1 MLVMEKSFKSVA
13 IMQPY
18 FLPYIGYFQLMNT
31 VDEFVIYDNIQ
42 FSKRGWIHRNRILQ
56 NGQPSYVS
64 LPLKKDSDFLDINER
79 FLSDSFEKDKEKL
92 LSKIKGTYKKAP
104 QFEKVFP
111 IIEEIF
117 NLNETNLFKYIYN
130 SLELLKDFLNI
141 ETKLVRSSE
150 IEINHN
156 LKSQEKVIAISKAL
170 NAEHYINAIGGRE
183 LYNKEDFK
191 QENIDLKFLKPELKV
206 YQQFNNEFISGLSII
221 DVLMFNSKEE
231 VNEMLGNYQLV

>member
-1 MLVMEKSFKSVA
+1 MVSKKIA

-18 FLPYIGYFQLMNT
+18 FLPYLGYFQLMNA

-56 NGQPSYVS
+56 NGQPAYVS
-64 LPLKKDSDFLDINER
+64 LPLKKDSDFLDINQR
-79 FLSDSFEKDKEKL
+79 FLSDSFKKDKEKL

-111 IIEEIF
+111 IIVQIF

-130 SLELLKDFLNI
+130 SLEVLKDFLNI
-141 ETKLVRSSE
+141 ETKLIRSSE
-150 IEINHN
+150 IDIDHN

-170 NAEHYINAIGGRE
+170 EAQYYINPEGGKD
-183 LYNKEDFK
+183 LYAKNDFK
-191 QENIDLKFLKPELKV
+191 TKQVDLQFHVFFPEP
-206 YQQFNNEFISGLSII
+206 YQQFSKDFVGYLSII
-221 DVLMFNSKEE
+221 DLLMFCDLEE
-231 VNEMLGNYQLV
+231 IKYKLNHNFKID